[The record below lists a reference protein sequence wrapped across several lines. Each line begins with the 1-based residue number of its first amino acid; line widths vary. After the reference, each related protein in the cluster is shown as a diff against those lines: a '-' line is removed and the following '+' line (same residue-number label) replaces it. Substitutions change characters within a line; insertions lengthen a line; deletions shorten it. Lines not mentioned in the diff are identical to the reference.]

1 MSGASERGARAVD
14 LEVMSSNFWHGSC
27 YKARFEKPNKING
40 LVLVVP
46 KRTSKEL
53 CQVFFGTVLA
63 NKLVDNDSQYQFDF
77 DNDSHFHYHYRFE
90 NDSQYH
96 FAF

>member
-1 MSGASERGARAVD
+1 MD
-14 LEVMSSNFWHGSC
+14 LEVMSSIFWHGSC
-27 YKARFEKPNKING
+27 IAIMEISYVKYFLAWFLLRIT
-40 LVLVVP
+40 L
-46 KRTSKEL
+46 KEL
-53 CQVFFGTVLA
+53 CQVICGTILA